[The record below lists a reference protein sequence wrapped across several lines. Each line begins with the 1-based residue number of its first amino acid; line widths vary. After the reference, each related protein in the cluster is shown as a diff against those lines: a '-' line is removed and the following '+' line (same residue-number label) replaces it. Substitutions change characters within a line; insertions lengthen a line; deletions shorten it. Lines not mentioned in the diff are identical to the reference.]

1 MAFVIAKYWGVM
13 PHVVWRYPFRY
24 FKELRDF
31 VIEANRPPRSSDDSN
46 SDPEFD
52 WEDEALQGPSV

>member
-24 FKELRDF
+24 FKELRDH
-31 VIEANRPPRSSDDSN
+31 VIEASKPRESDDSPDET
-46 SDPEFD
+46 SFD
-52 WEDEALQGPSV
+52 WEEESFKGEMV